1 MTELSIHQQAQT
13 LQQTAG
19 AELPTHKW
27 TMVIDT
33 DKCTGCNACVV
44 ACHAE
49 NNVPMVSEQEVIR
62 GRGQHWIHLE
72 RYWEGEY
79 PNVKTRFMPVMC
91 QQCGHAPCEPV
102 CPVFAT
108 YHSDRESLNVQ
119 IYNRCV
125 GTRYC
130 ANNCPYKVRFFN
142 FFDPVFEAPLEQQ
155 LNPDV
160 TTRSAGVM
168 EKCTFCVQRLR
179 RAEEK
184 ALVEDRPLKDGEA
197 QPACVQACPSDAM
210 VFGDLND
217 PTSRVAQ
224 LARSERKFRLLEELG
239 TEPAVYYLNAGD
251 SQVNS

>member
-1 MTELSIHQQAQT
+1 MTELSIHQQAQA
-13 LQQTAG
+13 LQQTAA

-27 TMVIDT
+27 TMVIDL

-44 ACHAE
+44 ACHVE
-49 NNVPMVSEQEVIR
+49 NNVPMVSEREVIR

-79 PNVKTRFMPVMC
+79 PNIKTRFMPVMC

-102 CPVFAT
+102 CPVYAT
-108 YHSDRESLNVQ
+108 YHSDRENLNVQ

-197 QPACVQACPSDAM
+197 TPACVQACPSDAM
-210 VFGDLND
+210 AFGDLND
-217 PTSRVAQ
+217 PNSRVAQ
-224 LARSERKFRLLEELG
+224 LARSDRKFRLLEELG
-239 TEPAVYYLNAGD
+239 TEPSVYYLNAGD
-251 SQVNS
+251 SQVNT